1 MSDFEADDAAL
12 MRDQSTLPPATS
24 PEGEDSAWDVAVSTD
39 SPAHFRPDIEGL
51 RAVAILAVLAYHARI
66 PGTGGGFIGVDVFF
80 VISGFLITG
89 LLLREVTSTGHLDLP
104 RFYARRA
111 RRLLPAALVVIAVT
125 VALSAVILS
134 PLRFPGVA
142 LDGAASSLYVSNY
155 RYALIATDYFAADT
169 EPSPLLHFWSLA
181 VEEQFYLVWPV
192 LILAAV
198 RLLSPRRLW
207 MVVGLVAAGS
217 FALSVVLTDVNQPW
231 AFYSLGTRAWQL
243 ALGASGGAGRPGPAR
258 AVAGVAGCGPG
269 LDRPG
274 PDRRGHRAHRWID
287 AISRIHRPGSSRGR
301 GPGHHRRRSPGR
313 VAGSSALGPVRRGGS
328 GGSPTRSISG
338 TGRS

>member
-1 MSDFEADDAAL
+1 M
-12 MRDQSTLPPATS
+12 
-24 PEGEDSAWDVAVSTD
+24 V
-39 SPAHFRPDIEGL
+39 
-51 RAVAILAVLAYHARI
+51 AYHARI

-192 LILAAV
+192 LILAA
-198 RLLSPRRLW
+198 RTAALAAPALDRGGAGRG
-207 MVVGLVAAGS
+207 GLVRPVSGA
-217 FALSVVLTDVNQPW
+217 DRHQPPW

-243 ALGASGGAGRPGPAR
+243 ALGALVALGVLVLPARDGRSGWVRPWAGPAWR
-258 AVAGVAGCGPG
+258 
-269 LDRPG
+269 
-274 PDRRGHRAHRWID
+274 
-287 AISRIHRPGSSRGR
+287 
-301 GPGHHRRRSPGR
+301 
-313 VAGSSALGPVRRGGS
+313 
-328 GGSPTRSISG
+328 
-338 TGRS
+338 